1 MPSDAPDNAFNS
13 TAYRKTLGG
22 FGTGVAL
29 AAAYDAKGR
38 AHGMIINSL
47 TSVSLDPPIVLWC
60 LATTS
65 SAFPIYTGCK
75 AFSLNILAADFED
88 HLPRFVASGDRIIPD
103 ELVETLAT
111 GAPVLSGA
119 VAVLDCHMRSRQC
132 EGDHEVIFGD
142 VAAFRS
148 APESD
153 ALGFFRGRYFTLTA
167 DEGGGK

>member
-1 MPSDAPDNAFNS
+1 MSQRAPDNAFDS
-13 TAYRKTLGG
+13 TAYRRTLGG

-29 AAAYDAKGR
+29 AAAFDRQGR
-38 AHGMIINSL
+38 AHGLIVNSL

-60 LATTS
+60 LASGS
-65 SAFPIYTGCK
+65 SALDVYTKCD

-88 HLPRFVASGDRIIPD
+88 HVAQFSARGDRIIPD
-103 ELVETLAT
+103 DLIETLST

-119 VAVLDCHMRSRQC
+119 VAVLDCQMRSRQQ

-153 ALGFFRGRYFTLTA
+153 ALGFFRGRFFTLPA
-167 DEGGGK
+167 DGDEQ